1 MRKVVAGLLMSLD
14 GVVESP
20 NTWGWAQYMNEEMMR
35 GIVNGVALADA
46 VLLGR
51 VTYLDFAKLWPKQG
65 SEVPMADFLNKSQKY
80 VVSTTLE
87 ELEWGPGK
95 VLKGDLGKELAAL
108 KSQPGKNILIP
119 GSPTLVRSLLR
130 HGLLDELN
138 LNICPV
144 VVGHGMRLFDEDP
157 HEVRLKVVQSIALS
171 TGVIGVTYQPVRDG
185 AATPRPADFPE
196 MARPQS

>member
-20 NTWGWAQYMNEEMMR
+20 NTWGWANYMDEEMTQS
-35 GIVNGVALADA
+35 IVNGVAMADA
-46 VLLGR
+46 VLVGR
-51 VTYLDFAKLWPKQG
+51 VTYLDFAKLWPNQG
-65 SEVPMADFLNKSQKY
+65 SEVPMADFLNRSPKY
-80 VVSTTLE
+80 VVSTELE

-95 VLKGDLGKELAAL
+95 VIKGDLANELAAL

-157 HEVRLKVVQSIALS
+157 QEVRLKLVQSIALS
-171 TGVIGVTYQPVRDG
+171 SGVIGVTYQPV
-185 AATPRPADFPE
+185 AT
-196 MARPQS
+196 